1 MKFKKL
7 CVLLFFVI
15 TSVYSQTKEQLNRLD
30 AYFQKSLTEW
40 QIPGMAIAIVN
51 ADSIVFSKGYGFS
64 NIEKQTKV
72 DGNTLFAVASN
83 SKAFT
88 ATSIAK
94 LVEEGKLNWND
105 KVVDHLPYFKMYNDY
120 VTNNFTISDLLSHR
134 SGLATFSGDLLWYG
148 TTKTPQEIIA
158 AQRYLKPKHEFR
170 TTFGYSNIAFLAAG
184 QLIEKITGQSW
195 SDHIQSNFLN
205 PLQMDRTLTSTL
217 QLNNTTI

>member
-88 ATSIAK
+88 ATSITK
-94 LVEEGKLNWND
+94 LVE
-105 KVVDHLPYFKMYNDY
+105 
-120 VTNNFTISDLLSHR
+120 
-134 SGLATFSGDLLWYG
+134 
-148 TTKTPQEIIA
+148 
-158 AQRYLKPKHEFR
+158 
-170 TTFGYSNIAFLAAG
+170 
-184 QLIEKITGQSW
+184 
-195 SDHIQSNFLN
+195 
-205 PLQMDRTLTSTL
+205 
-217 QLNNTTI
+217 